1 MALLSAE
8 ILAVTGKDPSQIY
21 AEFEKEFGSPIYAR
35 IDSPCSP
42 KDKEILKNLS
52 PSDLSVTTLAGEPI
66 LETFTKASGNGADI
80 GGLKVVAQNGW
91 FAVRPSGTEDVYKI
105 YAESFKGEDHLKQI
119 QTEAK
124 EMLDQVFSS

>member
-21 AEFEKEFGSPIYAR
+21 AEFEEEFGSPIYAR
-35 IDSPCSP
+35 IDSPCTP

-52 PSDLSVTTLAGEPI
+52 PSNLNVTTLAGEEI
-66 LETFTKASGNGADI
+66 LETLTKASGNSADI

-105 YAESFKGEDHLKQI
+105 YAESFISHEHLKMI
-119 QTEAK
+119 QKEAK
-124 EMLDQVFSS
+124 EMLDGVFKA